1 VRPVPT
7 VLITGANRGIGRATA
22 LRLAGKGWDVFA
34 TVRRPEDGEQ
44 LVAEAPAGRV
54 QTLGLDVT
62 DAGQVGALRAS
73 LPERLDAVVNNAGIV
88 VPGPLESLK
97 PDDVRQQLEVNVIG
111 PIAVTNAVLGKL
123 RSSRGRIVFVSSL
136 SGRIS
141 TPMTGAYNAS
151 KFALE
156 AIADAWRVEHKPW
169 GISVSLVEPAMTDTD
184 MWRKAPEQQ
193 DSAEQVM
200 APEHRELYEK
210 HLDGLRRTIPRM
222 QRMAKP
228 AEGVAATIERA
239 LTASRPKA
247 RYIVGLNAK
256 TQATVTALMPQ
267 RVKDVALAKAT
278 GTPSKA

>member
-1 VRPVPT
+1 
-7 VLITGANRGIGRATA
+7 LITGANRGIGRATA

-156 AIADAWRVEHKPW
+156 AIADAWRVELKPW